1 MVIIV
6 LIYLVAAWGFLG
18 VLVFATGAV
27 TVGVLGRLT
36 RNRVPA
42 ASILVLVSA
51 TVTAIATH
59 LTTIGLLGGYEVLP
73 GADGTAGFLRRID
86 WSPVL
91 RLAGLFATASLVPG
105 FLWCIRP
112 ANIGDD
118 QHHLARETSAAL
130 DTYFLV
136 APVVLPAGWFVM
148 AFLM

>member
-6 LIYLVAAWGFLG
+6 LIYLAAAWGFLG

-27 TVGVLGRLT
+27 TVGVLGRLS
-36 RNRVPA
+36 RNRLPA
-42 ASILVLVSA
+42 AGILVLVSA

-59 LTTIGLLGGYEVLP
+59 LTMIGLLGGYEVLQ

-91 RLAGLFATASLVPG
+91 RLAGPFATASLVPG
-105 FLWCIRP
+105 FLWCVRP
-112 ANIGDD
+112 AKDRDD
-118 QHHLARETSAAL
+118 HQRLASDTSAAL

-136 APVVLPAGWFVM
+136 APVALPAWWFVM